1 MQVTYQTVSDCLEIA
16 NKCVVLLGLP
26 LAYFQ
31 YRKNVKKE
39 RRDREYGT
47 YNALDEKYLEFQK
60 LCLDHPNLNIFDIPD
75 SEDKILTK
83 KETKEELILFTM
95 LFSIFERAY
104 LLYSDQNT
112 SIKKKQWN
120 GWDSYIRTYCERDNF
135 LYAWE
140 ISGSTFDTDF
150 ERYMKGIISERLKS
164 QDPLDKSAKV
174 SNNESTE

>member
-1 MQVTYQTVSDCLEIA
+1 MIEVSYDTVSNILEIA

-31 YRKNVKKE
+31 YRKQVKKE

-60 LCLDHPNLNIFDIPD
+60 LCLDHSYLNIFDIPD
-75 SEDKILTK
+75 NEERELNQ
-83 KETKEELILFTM
+83 KELKEELIMFTM

-112 SIKKKQWN
+112 NIKKKQWN
-120 GWDSYIRTYCERDNF
+120 GWDSYIRTYCERPNF
-135 LYAWE
+135 LRAWA
-140 ISGSTFDTDF
+140 ISGNTFDTDF
-150 ERYMKGIISERLKS
+150 EAYMSSIIKGNKKTN
-164 QDPLDKSAKV
+164 LDS
-174 SNNESTE
+174 